1 MNIHEYQAKKILSR
15 YGVFV
20 PRGKIAYTPNE
31 AKNAAVHVSMRGPW
45 MLKAQIQSGAREKGY
60 FMEETAGKGGGIRLV
75 KRRREILKEAEQML
89 GSTLKTI
96 QTGPQGKTV
105 GRIYVEVFTK
115 VKKKFYAGLVIDR
128 VSPSLTLLICEL
140 GEQDIMTVAIEN
152 PAKILKLKLDL
163 EKGARK
169 TQIEEVRRYLDLP
182 ERSFKYLKNL
192 IDGMHS
198 AFVDN
203 DATMIEINPA
213 GVTRRGRIIALDT
226 KMSFDDNALFRHPDI
241 AILQDES
248 ESEEREIKAAKYG
261 FKYSDFEDGSIGCI
275 VNGDGIAL
283 AAMDLI
289 RESGMDTACFLNVKG
304 GVDKDKIA
312 AGIKIIMTN
321 PKVEGIL
328 INILGGFLRCNLLAE
343 GIVAAASEVGLNV
356 PLVVRFEGT
365 NKEEAYEILRNSKLP
380 VIIAHDME
388 DSVDKLITAVKECD

>member
-96 QTGPQGKTV
+96 QTGPKGKTV

-163 EKGARK
+163 EKGAIWICRK
-169 TQIEEVRRYLDLP
+169 E
-182 ERSFKYLKNL
+182 
-192 IDGMHS
+192 
-198 AFVDN
+198 
-203 DATMIEINPA
+203 
-213 GVTRRGRIIALDT
+213 ALNI
-226 KMSFDDNALFRHPDI
+226 S
-241 AILQDES
+241 
-248 ESEEREIKAAKYG
+248 
-261 FKYSDFEDGSIGCI
+261 
-275 VNGDGIAL
+275 
-283 AAMDLI
+283 
-289 RESGMDTACFLNVKG
+289 
-304 GVDKDKIA
+304 KI
-312 AGIKIIMTN
+312 
-321 PKVEGIL
+321 
-328 INILGGFLRCNLLAE
+328 
-343 GIVAAASEVGLNV
+343 
-356 PLVVRFEGT
+356 
-365 NKEEAYEILRNSKLP
+365 
-380 VIIAHDME
+380 
-388 DSVDKLITAVKECD
+388 